1 MKFCRHF
8 LAAALVA
15 LTAQAQS
22 TAPASPV
29 GVLSGGSPFAS
40 APEHVQWDVVA
51 EVAACAPSQPFWV
64 AVRAKIEPPW
74 HIYWINYGD
83 TGEVTNLT
91 WTLPAGWK
99 AGPVQWPTPQRQLF
113 GSLMD
118 YIYEG
123 SVLLLTQITPSAD
136 LRPGAT
142 VNLQAHVHWM
152 ECADVCLVPTDKT
165 LSLDLPTAVR
175 PQTNGEIKP
184 LLEQALAAL
193 PQPPAMLNVSAW
205 RQGDELFIG
214 LIPKADAT
222 VPAELKDVYFF
233 SADGQTKPAAPQVL
247 QKAAQGWVLALSR
260 IASAPSDAKMLPGV
274 LTVAGSWTTSGT
286 VPALAINPPLADAA
300 PAALAGVVKVPG
312 TAVDLGSLL
321 GILILGFLG
330 GLILNIMPCVFP
342 VLAIKVLG
350 FVKQAGAERR
360 RVVLHGLTYAG
371 GVLASMWTLVGVLLA
386 LRAGGAQLG
395 WGFQL
400 QQPAFV
406 LGLAIFFLLFALSL
420 SGVFE
425 IGGSLI
431 GLGSGLT
438 AKDGLGGSFFQ
449 GMLAV
454 VVATPCTAPL
464 LAPALGAAF
473 ALPTWQALLA
483 FTCIA
488 LGLATPY
495 LLLSLFPGLA
505 QRLPRPGAW
514 METFKQFMAFPLY
527 ATVAFLLFTLNGQVS
542 AERFLNVTFAL
553 VVVAMAAWFYGRY
566 ATPAASRTRRRIGQ
580 VGALLLFAAGTVWA
594 YWPAEDLNWEPWSA
608 DRVKELQK
616 EGRPIYV
623 DFTARWCVTCR
634 VNKDVVFYSTTRVV
648 DAFNHA
654 HVALLRAD
662 LTKPDPL
669 ITAELARRGRA
680 AVPLDL
686 LYLPGHAEPIELPSL
701 LTPDIVLD
709 ALNGK
714 TVPPAT
720 P

>member
-8 LAAALVA
+8 LAVLLLALNA
-15 LTAQAQS
+15 HGQAPS
-22 TAPASPV
+22 LSA
-29 GVLSGGSPFAS
+29 GVLPGGSPFA
-40 APEHVQWDVVA
+40 AVAEHVQWEVVA
-51 EVAACAPSQPFWV
+51 SVSSATPGQPFWA
-64 AVRAKIEPPW
+64 AVRAKIDPPW

-83 TGEVTNLT
+83 TGEPTNLT
-91 WTLPAGWK
+91 WDLPPGWK
-99 AGPVQWPTPQRQLF
+99 AGPIQWPTPQRQLI
-113 GSLMD
+113 GTLMD

-123 SVLLLTQITPSAD
+123 TAVFLTQITPPAD
-136 LRPGAT
+136 AQPGTT
-142 VNLQAHVHWM
+142 VSLKAKVHWM
-152 ECADVCLVPTDKT
+152 ECAEVCLLPTDKT
-165 LSLDLPTAVR
+165 FTLDLPITATV
-175 PQTNGEIKP
+175 QANSAMQP
-184 LLEQALAAL
+184 LLDQARAAL
-193 PQPPAMLNVSAW
+193 PQPPATFDVTAW
-205 RQGDELFIG
+205 RQGDTLLIG
-214 LIPKADAT
+214 LAPKAGA
-222 VPAELKDVYFF
+222 PAELKDVYFF
-233 SADGQTKPAAPQVL
+233 SADALTKPAAPQVL
-247 QKAAQGWVLALSR
+247 HHTAQGWVLELTRA
-260 IASAPSDAKMLPGV
+260 ASASSEAKSLPGV
-274 LTVAGSWTTSGT
+274 LTVAGSWTTDGAIS
-286 VPALAINPPLADAA
+286 ALAINPTLADAPPAQFVGVVENPGA
-300 PAALAGVVKVPG
+300 PASLA
-312 TAVDLGSLL
+312 SLL

-360 RVVLHGLTYAG
+360 RVVLHGLVYAG
-371 GVLASMWTLVGVLLA
+371 GVLVSMWALVGVLFA

-431 GLGSGLT
+431 GVGSELT
-438 AKDGLGGSFFQ
+438 AKDGVGGSFFQ

-473 ALPTWQALLA
+473 ALPTWQAFLA

-495 LLLSLFPGLA
+495 LVLSLFPSLA

-514 METFKQFMAFPLY
+514 METFKQLMAFPLY

-542 AERFLNVTFAL
+542 AERFLNISFAL

-566 ATPAASRTRRRIGQ
+566 ATPSASQRGRRTGQIGT
-580 VGALLLFAAGTVWA
+580 LLLFTAGAVWA

-608 DRVKELQK
+608 ARVEELQK

-634 VNKDVVFYSTTRVV
+634 VNKDVVFHSTSRVV
-648 DAFNHA
+648 DAFNRA

-669 ITAELARRGRA
+669 ITAELARHGVA

-686 LYLPGHAEPIELPSL
+686 LYLPGHTEPVVLPSL

-709 ALNGK
+709 ALKGNSP
-714 TVPPAT
+714 PPAT
-720 P
+720 R